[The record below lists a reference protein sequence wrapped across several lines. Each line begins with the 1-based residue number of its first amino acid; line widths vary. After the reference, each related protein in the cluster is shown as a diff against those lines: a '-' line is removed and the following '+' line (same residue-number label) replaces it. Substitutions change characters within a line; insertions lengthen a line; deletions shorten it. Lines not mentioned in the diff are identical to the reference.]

1 MYGFSKPIGSSCYQ
15 ISGQYESV
23 FKAILFKVIC
33 ILCVFLFNIDF
44 FLKNDLLTEYLNLQI
59 EGKLGNI
66 CELHCIE
73 RYNTMCKK
81 MS

>member
-44 FLKNDLLTEYLNLQI
+44 F
-59 EGKLGNI
+59 
-66 CELHCIE
+66 
-73 RYNTMCKK
+73 K
-81 MS
+81 MIY